1 MMCSL
6 FGLIDYQNA
15 LTTRQKNHILQV
27 LGKECEV
34 RGTDATG
41 IAYNFGGSIKVFKRP
56 LAAHKLKFHVPNGV
70 PVVMGHTRLATQ
82 GKPADNFNNHPWS
95 TGTFALAHNG
105 VLWNDR
111 ELRQTENLP
120 DTRIQ
125 TDSYVAVQLL
135 EQQKTLDFTTISMM
149 AEKIQGSFVFTVLDR
164 DDNLYFVRGDNP
176 LAIFDFG
183 GFYLYASTEEIL
195 RRAMRKLRLHHRETV
210 RTEEGD
216 ILKIDRTGQRSFG
229 HFTPSHSFEH
239 FWRNPRFR
247 MLSWFDEV
255 DEPEAI
261 DGQPALLIQTAK
273 SMGVSEDEVLALLD
287 LGYDPCEIE
296 ELLYNPALLHEAA
309 AELLCAYY

>member
-15 LTTRQKNHILQV
+15 LTTRQKNRMLQV
-27 LGKECEV
+27 LAKECEV

-70 PVVMGHTRLATQ
+70 RVVMGHTRLATQ
-82 GKPADNFNNHPWS
+82 GRPADNFNNHPWS
-95 TGTFALAHNG
+95 TGSFALAHNG

-135 EQQKTLDFTTISMM
+135 EQQKTLDFTTISVM

-195 RRAMRKLRLHHRETV
+195 RRAMRKLRLHHREEIH
-210 RTEEGD
+210 TEEGD

-229 HFTPSHSFEH
+229 RFTPSHSFEH

-261 DGQPALLIQTAK
+261 DGQTDLLIQTAK
-273 SMGVSEDEVLALLD
+273 SRGVSEDEVLALLD

-296 ELLYNPALLHEAA
+296 ELLYNPTLLHEAA
-309 AELLCAYY
+309 AELLYAYY

>member
-1 MMCSL
+1 M
-6 FGLIDYQNA
+6 
-15 LTTRQKNHILQV
+15 
-27 LGKECEV
+27 
-34 RGTDATG
+34 
-41 IAYNFGGSIKVFKRP
+41 
-56 LAAHKLKFHVPNGV
+56 
-70 PVVMGHTRLATQ
+70 
-82 GKPADNFNNHPWS
+82 
-95 TGTFALAHNG
+95 AHNG

-135 EQQKTLDFTTISMM
+135 EQAKALDFTTISAM

-176 LAIFDFG
+176 LVIFDFG

-195 RRAMRKLRLHHRETV
+195 RRAMRKLRLHHQEAIH
-210 RTEEGD
+210 TEEGD
-216 ILKIDRTGQRSFG
+216 ILRIDRAGQCSFG
-229 HFTPSHSFEH
+229 HFNPNHSFEH

-261 DGQPALLIQTAK
+261 DGQTDLLIQIAK
-273 SMGVSEDEVLALLD
+273 AMGVSEDEVLALLD

-296 ELLYNPALLHEAA
+296 ELLYNPVLLHEAA
-309 AELLCAYY
+309 AELLYAYY